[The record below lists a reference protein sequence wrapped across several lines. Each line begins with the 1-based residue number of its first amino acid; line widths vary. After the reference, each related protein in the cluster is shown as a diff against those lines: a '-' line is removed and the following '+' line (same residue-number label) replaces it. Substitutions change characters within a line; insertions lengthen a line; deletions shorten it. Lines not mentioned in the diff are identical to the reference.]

1 MLASFLYKAIIRFA
15 QFVILRLRADVDKE
29 VEILVLRHQLAV
41 LRRQVGKVRTE
52 PADRAVLALLSRLL
66 SRARWPTFFVTP
78 ATLLRWHRNAVRR
91 KWSYPTRR
99 GGRPPTAAEIRTLVL
114 RLATEN
120 PCWGHRRIHG
130 ELLGLGYKLA
140 ASTVWLILKRAGI
153 DPAPR
158 RTGPTWNQFL
168 SAQAKTMLACDFFTV
183 DTVFLK
189 RIYVLFFIEIASR
202 RVHLAGLT
210 TDPNGMW
217 VTQQARN
224 LLMDLDPY
232 ADRLRFLI
240 RDRDTKFTA
249 GFDNVFTSTGIK
261 IIKIPP
267 QAPRANAIAERWV
280 GTARRECTDR
290 MLIFGERH
298 LRAVLTEYARHYNQH
313 RPHRSLQQRPP
324 RPHTRLIDI
333 RQEWITRRK
342 ILGGLINE
350 YSQVA

>member
-1 MLASFLYKAIIRFA
+1 MLASFLYKSIIRFA
-15 QFVILRLRADVDKE
+15 QFVVLRFRADVDKE

-66 SRARWPTFFVTP
+66 SRARWPVFFVRP
-78 ATLLRWHRNAVRR
+78 ATLLRWHRDAVRR
-91 KWSYPTRR
+91 KWTYPGRR
-99 GGRPPTAAEIRTLVL
+99 GGRPSVAAEIRTLVL
-114 RLATEN
+114 RLAAEN

-130 ELLGLGYKLA
+130 ELLGLGYKVA
-140 ASTVWLILKRAGI
+140 PSTVWLILKRAGI

-158 RTGPTWNQFL
+158 RTGPTWTQFL

-210 TDPNGMW
+210 TNPNGAW
-217 VTQQARN
+217 VIQQARN
-224 LLMDLDPY
+224 LLMDLGER

-240 RDRDTKFTA
+240 RDRDAKFIT
-249 GFDNVFTSTGIK
+249 GFDDVFASADIE
-261 IIKIPP
+261 IIKTPP
-267 QAPRANAIAERWV
+267 RAPRANAIAERWV
-280 GTARRECTDR
+280 GTVRRECTDR
-290 MLIFGERH
+290 MLIFGEHH
-298 LRAVLTEYARHYNQH
+298 LRVVLTEYTRHYNAH
-313 RPHRSLQQRPP
+313 RAHRSLQQHAPEP
-324 RPHTRLIDI
+324 RPCVADI
-333 RQEWITRRK
+333 QHARVTRRK